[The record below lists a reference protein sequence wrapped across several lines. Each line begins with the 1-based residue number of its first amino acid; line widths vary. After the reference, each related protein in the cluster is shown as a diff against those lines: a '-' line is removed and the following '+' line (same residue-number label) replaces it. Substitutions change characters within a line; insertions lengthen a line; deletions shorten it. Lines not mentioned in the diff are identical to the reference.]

1 MLAWGKPT
9 ERQRALAQP
18 QVYLLLK
25 QVFFSAATGRRRRPI
40 AAEKCGENPTRGY
53 ARLARLA

>member
-18 QVYLLLK
+18 QVYALLAELDAEAPA
-25 QVFFSAATGRRRRPI
+25 FLESTLPSI
-40 AAEKCGENPTRGY
+40 AGGI
-53 ARLARLA
+53 